1 MKTNSTGHVDD
12 EQRTPWGPPAVKKIA
27 IGAETKSAVQD
38 QDNPT
43 LTEPPPPSPLRGVA
57 GLYPMS
63 DSAALTLVVDTGRH
77 RNGHLE

>member
-12 EQRTPWGPPAVKKIA
+12 EQRTPWEPPAVKKIP

-43 LTEPPPPSPLRGVA
+43 LTEPPPPSPPATKFGFSFEMA
-57 GLYPMS
+57 IPMS
-63 DSAALTLVVDTGRH
+63 ARIDNKS
-77 RNGHLE
+77 